1 MQQVR
6 PLAVGTLIA
15 LAVSCGN
22 GSSSSGRAAGSG
34 GASVSAGGA
43 TGQSGHAAGAGGASA
58 SSAAS
63 DAGNPR
69 AGAAGVGG
77 ATAAGRGGSGG
88 RGTGGAATGAGAGGR
103 GAGGSAGVGGN
114 GNAGAR
120 AASDAGVPNTID
132 HRVTFYGWPDNDPP
146 GNGIAY
152 PRVHSGASGTGTY
165 ADPITF
171 ATDPKEWAPGTI
183 LYLPYLKRYVIME
196 DSCAACITDW
206 KSGQYHIDIWV
217 NSDGRLDN
225 QVLACENA
233 LTVENIPVEVA
244 PPADRPVDATP
255 LFDPTTGT
263 CSKP

>member
-15 LAVSCGN
+15 LAVSCSN
-22 GSSSSGRAAGSG
+22 GSSPSGRAAGNG
-34 GASVSAGGA
+34 GASVSAAGA

-63 DAGNPR
+63 DAGNPN
-69 AGAAGVGG
+69 AGAAGVVGT
-77 ATAAGRGGSGG
+77 TAAGRGGSGG

-114 GNAGAR
+114 GNAGS

-196 DSCAACITDW
+196 DSCADCITDW
-206 KSGQYHIDIWV
+206 KSGKHHIDIWV

-233 LTVENIPVEVA
+233 LTAENAPVEVA

-255 LFDPTTGT
+255 LFDPTAGT